1 VTSWVLVMYIQFDP
15 VSVWCYLVEQHI
27 YFLGW
32 VMVIVF
38 IVSFINYMHLLINY
52 MHGMTTRLKGNIHI
66 YQLYA
71 WYDHQTE
78 RKYTYLS
85 TICMVWPPDWKEKYI
100 IQSLMYFEYMK
111 LTIRLLLSGLSIGFN
126 DSVTYYHNF
135 LKINLIILI
144 NCKKKPFK
152 NTQLRYVSRKGF
164 LVVNNSSK
172 HWRTFCFNFA
182 ILLTTSY
189 QKQKL
194 H

>member
-1 VTSWVLVMYIQFDP
+1 MTSWVLVMYICPFFSLTRCQYGVIWWNNISIFW
-15 VSVWCYLVEQHI
+15 VGLWSLCLSLV
-27 YFLGW
+27 
-32 VMVIVF
+32 
-38 IVSFINYMHLLINY
+38 
-52 MHGMTTRLKGNIHI
+52 
-66 YQLYA
+66 
-71 WYDHQTE
+71 
-78 RKYTYLS
+78 LS

>member
-1 VTSWVLVMYIQFDP
+1 MSIFQFDP

-38 IVSFINYMHLLINY
+38 IVSFINYMH
-52 MHGMTTRLKGNIHI
+52 GMTTRLKGNIHI
-66 YQLYA
+66 YQLYT

-85 TICMVWPPDWKEKYI
+85 TICMVWPPDWKEIYI

-135 LKINLIILI
+135 LKIILIILI

-152 NTQLRYVSRKGF
+152 NTLLRYVSRKGF